1 MQDDR
6 SSLPSSS
13 QVPLPTT
20 TTTSRTS
27 TTTVMP
33 DPIIPSSFRPPRYL
47 SSQHAQP
54 TPPSSSHFNYSFRI
68 QLMLQK
74 HSMFNPLLCTKC
86 ESDENVLQDRSEGT
100 MVCRAC
106 GLVVTNHLIDWNEE
120 EKRDFHQDE
129 NAQYSSE
136 SSSHS
141 RVGQSLF
148 DMDENTV
155 VMMTTTSSRNS
166 NGENVGDLTLGTQI
180 ANHRDKQ
187 FIKLGSKNLEREFLF
202 EGFTKIS
209 DIILN
214 KLKLESKYTFRV
226 KQLLKILY
234 TNHKHKL
241 NKKTLSECIGACLY
255 CGLKAEG
262 IAKTL
267 KEYSVL
273 LQVKLKSLNS
283 WISLINKDSDTRQL
297 IQTEK
302 YNSPQSYVEKFADDL
317 KLSTKVKY
325 QILEFIEKLMTIP
338 DDEMAKALIGKSPA
352 TIAAV
357 CILII
362 GEKEQIKDINLD
374 SMEGVS
380 GITKQTL
387 SRSLKLL
394 NK

>member
-1 MQDDR
+1 MNR
-6 SSLPSSS
+6 
-13 QVPLPTT
+13 PLPL
-20 TTTSRTS
+20 
-27 TTTVMP
+27 MP
-33 DPIIPSSFRPPRYL
+33 DPLVPSRYRPPPHL
-47 SSQHAQP
+47 N
-54 TPPSSSHFNYSFRI
+54 PPSSAPIQCSSSSLFNYSFRI

-74 HSMFNPLLCTKC
+74 QSMFNPLLCSNC
-86 ESDENVLQDRSEGT
+86 ASDENVLQDRSEGT

-106 GLVVTNHLIDWNEE
+106 GLVVMNHLIDWNEE
-120 EKRDFHQDE
+120 EKRDFKDE
-129 NAQYSSE
+129 NALHESE
-136 SSSHS
+136 ASHS

-155 VMMTTTSSRNS
+155 IMMTTTGNRTNS
-166 NGENVGDLTLGTQI
+166 GDLTLGTRI
-180 ANHRDKQ
+180 ANTTHANKQ
-187 FIKLGSKNLEREFLF
+187 FIQLGSKNLEREFLL

-209 DIILN
+209 DIMLN
-214 KLKLESKYTFRV
+214 QLNLESKHTFRV

-241 NKKTLSECIGACLY
+241 NKKTLPECIGACLY

-262 IAKTL
+262 IAKTI

-273 LQVKLKSLNS
+273 LQVKLKSLNT
-283 WISLINKDSDTRQL
+283 WISLINKDADTRQL

-325 QILEFIEKLMTIP
+325 QIVEFIEKLMTFQ
-338 DDEMAKALIGKSPA
+338 DHDEMANALIGKSPA

-357 CILII
+357 CILYV
-362 GEKEQIKDINLD
+362 GEKDQIKDINLD
-374 SMEGVS
+374 SIEGVS